1 MVCNCTTEKGRE
13 LQKGGPMDEKTPSAD
28 GAKATP
34 EAQPEVAAQ
43 ATEGTAEVIASDGTP
58 EVITAET
65 VTTEQEAPVAVAGS
79 AEVIASD
86 GAEDAIAAAA
96 VEPAVVETQAT
107 TITVEDAPEAGQP
120 PAPEAGTAVPVPAA
134 GAPVPPPPP
143 TDGTA
148 AAVPQPPATPPTGQP
163 SPTGALVCGILA
175 ILFSGLAIVGIVL
188 GIVAIVLAGKYFK
201 AGGTQGTGKAGR
213 ICGIVGIVLSVVW
226 LVAAI
231 AVSCM
236 AFTMADSYSSLNSL
250 SSSSSSSAT
259 TVTAEATEAQE
270 AVEMRLD
277 QIKNKDPEMMAAL
290 AAIAEK
296 SFEDTFSTGSRTIT
310 MQDCGIDPNEYIALM
325 TDGFDYKFDSFDEHG
340 SYSELTY
347 YLTVR
352 DITQITNV
360 INDEFDSGA
369 IQTMGDAELRQYI
382 GKTVMDAVRN
392 ADMTHYGMFD
402 IDLDDKDGVL
412 VIDEDDWDFEMRYFF
427 SIE

>member
-1 MVCNCTTEKGRE
+1 
-13 LQKGGPMDEKTPSAD
+13 MDEKTPSAD

-392 ADMTHYGMFD
+392 ADMTHYEIGRASCRER
-402 IDLDDKDGVL
+402 V
-412 VIDEDDWDFEMRYFF
+412 
-427 SIE
+427 